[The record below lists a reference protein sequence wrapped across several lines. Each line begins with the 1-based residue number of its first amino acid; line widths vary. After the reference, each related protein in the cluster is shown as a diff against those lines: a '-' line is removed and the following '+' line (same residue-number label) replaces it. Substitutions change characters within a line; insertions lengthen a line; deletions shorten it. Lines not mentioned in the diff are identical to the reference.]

1 MTTAAYGLD
10 LMTLHPSV
18 SDPLLS
24 SMNFLNE
31 VAGRHPDALSLAAGT
46 PYEEFY
52 DVEDVHRALRVFCDH
67 LRTEEGRS
75 EEQVRRTLLQYGR
88 TKGIIHELIARQ
100 LAVDEGVHVDPE
112 AIVVT
117 TGCQEALFLTLRM
130 LRRDARDV
138 LLAVTP
144 AYVGVTG
151 AARLLDL
158 PVHPVAEGP
167 DGVDLDD
174 LRRRIHR
181 ARAAGLRPRALY
193 VVPDHANPSGIRMP
207 EPVRRDLLDLAE
219 REDIL
224 VLEDNPYGLFPRRGH
239 RLPTLKALDTGRRVV
254 HLGSLAKT
262 VFPGVRIGYA
272 VADQPVESGPYLAD
286 LLAKAKSMVTVNTSP
301 IAQAVAGGRL
311 LEHGCSLVRA
321 NERESAVYRQGLDR
335 ILDGLARRFP
345 ASSGVSWNSP
355 EGGFFVVVTVPFDV
369 TDEVLERSARD
380 HRVLWTPLH
389 HFYDATAA
397 DTGTAAGPLRCLRLS
412 CSSLGPQ
419 DIDEAL
425 DRFADLVR
433 SCTEPGQDPGPA
445 A

>member
-1 MTTAAYGLD
+1 MTATTTASTTAHGLG
-10 LMTLHPSV
+10 LSALHPSV
-18 SDPLLS
+18 GDPLLS

-31 VAGRHPDALSLAAGT
+31 IAGRHPDALSLAAGT
-46 PYEEFY
+46 PYEGFY
-52 DVEDVHRALRVFCDH
+52 DVEDIHRALRVFGDH
-67 LRTEEGRS
+67 LRTEQGYG
-75 EEQVRRTLLQYGR
+75 EERVRRTLLQYGR

-100 LAVDEGVHVDPE
+100 LSVDEGIDVDPE
-112 AIVVT
+112 AVLVT
-117 TGCQEALFLTLRM
+117 TGCQEALFLTLRL
-130 LRRDARDV
+130 LRRDDRDV

-174 LRRRIHR
+174 LRRRIGT

-207 EPVRRDLLDLAE
+207 EPVRRDLLDLAD

-224 VLEDNPYGLFPRRGH
+224 LLEDNPYGLFPRRGH
-239 RLPTLKALDTGRRVV
+239 RLPTLKALDTARRVV

-321 NERESAVYRQGLDR
+321 TERESEVYREGLDR
-335 ILDGLARRFP
+335 IVEGLARRFP
-345 ASSGVSWNSP
+345 DPSASGVSWNSP
-355 EGGFFVVVTVPFDV
+355 EGGFFVVVDVPFDV
-369 TDEVLERSARD
+369 TDAVLERSARE

-389 HFYDATAA
+389 HFYDAAA
-397 DTGTAAGPLRCLRLS
+397 SETGAGVGPLRRLRLS
-412 CSSLGPQ
+412 CSALGPE
-419 DIDEAL
+419 DVEEAL
-425 DRFADLVR
+425 DRFAAFVR
-433 SCTEPGQDPGPA
+433 SA
-445 A
+445 

>member
-1 MTTAAYGLD
+1 MTTASTFTDGLD
-10 LMTLHPSV
+10 LTALHRSAG
-18 SDPLLS
+18 DPLLS

-31 VAGRHPDALSLAAGT
+31 IAGRHPDALSLAAGT
-46 PYEEFY
+46 PYEGFY
-52 DVEDVHRALRVFCDH
+52 DVEDVHRALRVFSDH
-67 LRTEEGRS
+67 LRTEQGYD
-75 EEQVRRTLLQYGR
+75 EERVRRTLLQYGR

-100 LAVDEGVHVDPE
+100 LSVDEGIQVDPE
-112 AIVVT
+112 AVLVT
-117 TGCQEALFLTLRM
+117 TGCQEALFLTLRL
-130 LRRDARDV
+130 LRRDDRDV

-174 LRRRIHR
+174 LRRRIGG

-219 REDIL
+219 QQDIL
-224 VLEDNPYGLFPRRGH
+224 LLEDNPYGLFPRRGH
-239 RLPTLKALDTGRRVV
+239 RLPTLKALDTARRVV

-272 VADQPVESGPYLAD
+272 VADQPVGSGPYLAD

-321 NERESAVYRQGLDR
+321 NEREREVYREGLDR
-335 ILDGLARRFP
+335 IVGGLARRFP
-345 ASSGVSWNSP
+345 DPSASGVRWNSP
-355 EGGFFVVVTVPFDV
+355 EGGFFVVVDVPFDV
-369 TDEVLERSARD
+369 TDAALERSVRD

-389 HFYDATAA
+389 HFYDAAA
-397 DTGTAAGPLRCLRLS
+397 SETGAGVGPLRCLRLS
-412 CSSLGPQ
+412 CSALGPEETE
-419 DIDEAL
+419 EAL
-425 DRFADLVR
+425 DRFAAFVR
-433 SCTEPGQDPGPA
+433 SA
-445 A
+445 